1 MVRQRGSARDRRI
14 RSRSLSGRMSRKKS
28 RMRLR
33 YAWGAN
39 CLCSLQSTSN
49 LAAAIPAAA
58 RRIVQER
65 QLRGRQWR
73 CTVWKG
79 RRWVSNWPT
88 LSSLVPK
95 RSVIEEEEKQKEKTE
110 KREVW
115 IWTACGRPGCLWFA
129 AYFAQSC
136 RRDELYGGAVEG
148 SKGGGTDGEWDLGEG
163 ELLDSSLAANGQ
175 TVRRRT
181 ELAACYDGATNC
193 WYGAG

>member
-1 MVRQRGSARDRRI
+1 VSLRAGSGRGARDSRMVRQRGSARDRRI

-148 SKGGGTDGEWDLGEG
+148 SKMVARTSDETEG
-163 ELLDSSLAANGQ
+163 SSLTRAIC
-175 TVRRRT
+175 R
-181 ELAACYDGATNC
+181 ELDG
-193 WYGAG
+193 